1 MVGGGDAWW
10 ATAHVS
16 NTVGQCELSCR
27 HINMLVELAD
37 EPSVSCAVSF
47 DFFKQKVGLWK
58 TIDAAVSC
66 QTLRR
71 LRRAIPTSGVV
82 LIRENSRPY
91 NVVETQQ
98 LLEQFE
104 WEVSDHPA
112 YSPDLVTSDSH
123 LFFELENWLG
133 GQSFQKNGP

>member
-1 MVGGGDAWW
+1 M
-10 ATAHVS
+10 
-16 NTVGQCELSCR
+16 
-27 HINMLVELAD
+27 
-37 EPSVSCAVSF
+37 
-47 DFFKQKVGLWK
+47 VGLWK
-58 TIDAAVSC
+58 TINAAVSC
-66 QTLRR
+66 PTLRR

-82 LIRENSRPY
+82 LTHENSHPH

-98 LLEQFE
+98 LLEQLK

-123 LFFELENWLG
+123 LFPELDNWLG